1 MKRTK
6 KLLAILL
13 TVCALISTFAMAASA
28 ADVIYY
34 GAATVNVSALN
45 IRSAPSTSASRLGSL
60 TKDTRIAVID
70 RGDGTWFHINY
81 NGIEGYVAAEYLKDV
96 VTAENFQMT
105 GEITSSDV
113 RMRAKNNTSSDILGT
128 YKKGTKVDI
137 IGINAG
143 WFKVVVSGKTGY
155 IRSDL
160 MSITGAPSSTNN
172 GGNNS
177 GNNSGYQDTSVGMY
191 GVSADGEV
199 VLGEGEASEL
209 GQKIVDLA
217 LKYVGYKYVYGAESP
232 REGFDCSGLVYYV
245 YGQFGYKLERRAS
258 LQYKNN
264 GTTVSKSKLQVG
276 DLVFFSSNGGVSVTH
291 VGIYIG
297 GNKFVHASNS
307 TVGVIISDLTTNYY
321 TKCWFGAKR
330 IV

>member
-155 IRSDL
+155 IRS
-160 MSITGAPSSTNN
+160 
-172 GGNNS
+172 
-177 GNNSGYQDTSVGMY
+177 
-191 GVSADGEV
+191 
-199 VLGEGEASEL
+199 
-209 GQKIVDLA
+209 
-217 LKYVGYKYVYGAESP
+217 GAES
-232 REGFDCSGLVYYV
+232 
-245 YGQFGYKLERRAS
+245 QS
-258 LQYKNN
+258 L
-264 GTTVSKSKLQVG
+264 SA
-276 DLVFFSSNGGVSVTH
+276 VSVT
-291 VGIYIG
+291 I
-297 GNKFVHASNS
+297 
-307 TVGVIISDLTTNYY
+307 
-321 TKCWFGAKR
+321 
-330 IV
+330 